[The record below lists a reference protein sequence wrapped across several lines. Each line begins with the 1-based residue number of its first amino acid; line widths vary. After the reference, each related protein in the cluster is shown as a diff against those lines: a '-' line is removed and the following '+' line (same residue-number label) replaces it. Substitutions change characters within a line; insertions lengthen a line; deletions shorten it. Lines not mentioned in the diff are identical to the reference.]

1 MMWVEAD
8 RDALLSD
15 AVPFVSSTEPKL
27 LVPSRKVI
35 VPVGTLELCD
45 VTVAVKVTDCPNV
58 EGFREETMD
67 VVVLTVLVFMSTP
80 TEPSTGEQVGLS
92 PQPFATITSGLPSP
106 FRSPI
111 AMEWAK

>member
-1 MMWVEAD
+1 MMCVEAD
-8 RDALLSD
+8 RDVVFSKAIPL
-15 AVPFVSSTEPKL
+15 VSGTEPKL
-27 LVPSRKVI
+27 VVPSRKVI

-58 EGFREETMD
+58 EGFREETNV

-106 FRSPI
+106 FRSPT